1 IVEPARRA
9 AGDPARREG
18 APLAQGSR
26 RNHGITP
33 VGGDRLRTANC
44 GLRIAD
50 FGLKVQNP
58 IQSAIPNAQSA
69 IRNPQSRIRNPSS
82 RRQFLSAALLLPAT
96 AALSFAADPLCV
108 LKPNDVERLKLDFN
122 SNRDSV
128 RLLFVLS
135 PTLMKCLRGAL
146 GMQ

>member
-1 IVEPARRA
+1 
-9 AGDPARREG
+9 
-18 APLAQGSR
+18 
-26 RNHGITP
+26 
-33 VGGDRLRTANC
+33 LRTANC
-44 GLRIAD
+44 GFRIAD

-82 RRQFLSAALLLPAT
+82 RRHFLSAALLLPAT

-108 LKPNDVERLKLDFN
+108 LKPNDFERLKLDFN

-135 PTLMKCLRGAL
+135 PT
-146 GMQ
+146 